1 MQNKL
6 TFVFAVI
13 GGLFVVSLVLALR
26 AWPFLNAVETGGTP
40 AYPDLQ
46 PKTYQVQADRVFEVA
61 RKVADRM
68 PRWSR
73 VTYRFGPHEIKAV
86 ARSAMFGFE
95 DDVTIRVNAEGQ
107 GATVWVRSAS
117 RVGKWDFGQNARTI
131 RAFLSALDQQLHSEA
146 GRS

>member
-1 MQNKL
+1 MRNKL
-6 TFVFAVI
+6 MIVLAAL
-13 GGLFVVSLVLALR
+13 GGLFVLGLVLALR
-26 AWPFLNAVETGGTP
+26 VWPFLNAVETGGTP

-46 PKTYQVQADRVFEVA
+46 PKTYQVPVDRVFEVA

-68 PRWSR
+68 PRWGR

-86 ARSAMFGFE
+86 ARSAIFGFE
-95 DDVTIRVNAEGQ
+95 DDVTIRMTPEGQ

-131 RAFLSALDQQLHSEA
+131 QTFLAALDQQLEGEA
-146 GRS
+146 GQS